1 MRKTYNQE
9 ERNEALKLAEEIGVT
24 SAGQRLGINHNT
36 IFNWRS
42 RVAIKEE
49 KRASEPQLSNEEWRA
64 ENKRLKK
71 ELAEKQEEVEIMQ
84 AALGFFA
91 KSRKK

>member
-24 SAGQRLGINHNT
+24 SAGQRLGINPST

-42 RVAIKEE
+42 RMVKKDE
-49 KRASEPQLSNEEWRA
+49 KRASEPQLSEEEWRA

-71 ELAEKQEEVEIMQ
+71 ELEEKQEEVNKMQ
-84 AALGFFA
+84 ETLGIFA